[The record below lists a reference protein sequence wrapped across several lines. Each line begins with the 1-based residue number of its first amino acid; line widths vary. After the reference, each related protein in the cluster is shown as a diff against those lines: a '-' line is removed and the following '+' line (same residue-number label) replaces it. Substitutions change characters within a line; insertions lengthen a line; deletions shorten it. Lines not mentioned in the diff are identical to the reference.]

1 MSDINVLKFVSLI
14 PISTVGLVDQFTLKI
29 TGSDVRTTA
38 RVVINGVDSSEFS
51 ILSSRELVAS
61 IPSSERGNPI
71 RSLTLVGEGGK
82 ASSIQFNLKSHTK
95 MTDSIYVLQR
105 FMRILLMRPGS
116 DLFNP
121 TIGVGLS
128 ELVGKVNFDDIES
141 MISSSI
147 RVAETQLKDL
157 QNESLVDSKLLSV
170 VELTDVSYSIN
181 NLTVSLSVK
190 LTMQD
195 GSNVSTDFT
204 LAGS

>member
-14 PISTVGLVDQFTLKI
+14 PISTAGLVDQFTLKI
-29 TGSDVRTTA
+29 TGKDVRNTA
-38 RVVINGVDSSEFS
+38 RVVINGTDSTEFA
-51 ILSSRELVAS
+51 ILSTRELVAT

-71 RSLTLVGEGGK
+71 RSLTLVGEGGE
-82 ASSIQFNLKSHTK
+82 AASIQFNLKSHTK

-116 DLFNP
+116 DIFNYEL
-121 TIGVGLS
+121 GVGLS
-128 ELVGKVNFDDIES
+128 DLVGQVNFEEIEA

-147 RVAETQLKDL
+147 RVAETQLKEI
-157 QNESLVDSKLLSV
+157 QSESLVDSKLLSV

-181 NLTVSLSVK
+181 NLTVSLSIK

-195 GSNVSTDFT
+195 GSSVSTDFT

>member
-14 PISTVGLVDQFTLKI
+14 PISTAGLVDQFTVKI
-29 TGSDVRTTA
+29 TGKDVRNTA
-38 RVVINGVDSSEFS
+38 RVVINGTDSTEFA
-51 ILSSRELVAS
+51 ILSTRELVAT

-71 RSLTLVGEGGK
+71 RSLTLVGEGGE
-82 ASSIQFNLKSHTK
+82 AASIQFNLKSHTK

-116 DLFNP
+116 DIFNYEL
-121 TIGVGLS
+121 GVGLS
-128 ELVGKVNFDDIES
+128 NLVGQVNFEEIEA

-147 RVAETQLKDL
+147 RVAETQLKEI
-157 QNESLVDSKLLSV
+157 QSESLVDSKLLSV

-181 NLTVSLSVK
+181 NLTVSLSIK

-195 GSNVSTDFT
+195 GSSVSTDFT